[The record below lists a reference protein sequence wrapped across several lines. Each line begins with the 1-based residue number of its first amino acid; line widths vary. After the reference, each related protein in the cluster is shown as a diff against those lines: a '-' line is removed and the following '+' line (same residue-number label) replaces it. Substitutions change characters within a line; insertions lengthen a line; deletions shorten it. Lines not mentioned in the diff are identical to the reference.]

1 MKTRFTI
8 LLLCAFTLAVRAQD
22 AVTTMAGMAQVSGA
36 TNGTGTNALFGDP
49 AGIVADSTGN
59 LFVADSLNDVIR
71 KITTNGVV
79 TTFAGLAGIT
89 GTADGT
95 GSGARFNAPSGMAF
109 GRNGNLY
116 VSDTGNN
123 TIRKITPA
131 GVVSTFAGVAGNGG
145 YADGT
150 AGSALFNS
158 PLGLAITTNGTV
170 YVADSGNHCLR
181 MVFGGNVTTFA
192 GSPQVWGSAN
202 GAGTNAQFNG
212 PVSVAFDA
220 RGNLFVSDANNDT
233 IRKVTT
239 NAIVT
244 TFAGA
249 PGQDGSAD
257 GPVAAARFRSP
268 AGLAFD
274 LQGNLFIADSFN
286 QTLREISTNG
296 SVTPVSGTAGI
307 SGPTDGING
316 AGKFFN
322 PYGLVMAADG
332 SLLVADTYNETI
344 RQVLV
349 PFKLSL
355 STGGTAHTTTI
366 SWATVIGQTYQ
377 VQSSSNLTAGWA
389 NLGAAMVA
397 TNLTLSITD
406 SSAGASR
413 LYRVLRV
420 D

>member
-49 AGIVADSTGN
+49 AGIVADSTCN

-109 GRNGNLY
+109 DRNGNLY

-170 YVADSGNHCLR
+170 
-181 MVFGGNVTTFA
+181 
-192 GSPQVWGSAN
+192 
-202 GAGTNAQFNG
+202 
-212 PVSVAFDA
+212 
-220 RGNLFVSDANNDT
+220 
-233 IRKVTT
+233 
-239 NAIVT
+239 
-244 TFAGA
+244 
-249 PGQDGSAD
+249 
-257 GPVAAARFRSP
+257 
-268 AGLAFD
+268 
-274 LQGNLFIADSFN
+274 
-286 QTLREISTNG
+286 
-296 SVTPVSGTAGI
+296 
-307 SGPTDGING
+307 
-316 AGKFFN
+316 
-322 PYGLVMAADG
+322 
-332 SLLVADTYNETI
+332 
-344 RQVLV
+344 
-349 PFKLSL
+349 
-355 STGGTAHTTTI
+355 
-366 SWATVIGQTYQ
+366 
-377 VQSSSNLTAGWA
+377 
-389 NLGAAMVA
+389 
-397 TNLTLSITD
+397 
-406 SSAGASR
+406 
-413 LYRVLRV
+413 
-420 D
+420 